1 MGRIPL
7 IDGIAGVGIDRSVLL
22 GEHLF
27 EMRIERGIRLG
38 QVRQMRAIVTV
49 DDDKV
54 RLLAAE
60 VAQIG
65 VIQHAIE
72 SEPEAQF
79 GAPHD

>member
-38 QVRQMRAIVTV
+38 EVGQMRAIVTV

-65 VIQHAIE
+65 VIQNPIE
-72 SEPEAQF
+72 SQPEAQF